1 METID
6 FTDFKFAL
14 EPDAVFWAIYDSEK
28 ELDKV
33 RKMWERYGDELGRDM
48 EKYRFEVNPD
58 TAYINVTD
66 LCNANCPYCYIP
78 EDVRKN
84 GRSMSKDELYDILS
98 RLEGTVDWIIFHGSE
113 PLMAKDRIFDAINDF
128 NFNFNFGI
136 QTNAKLLEEEDMDF
150 LMENNVNVGI
160 SLDSPYEDT
169 NDFLRG
175 KGQFKAANKA
185 IEHMSNYSR
194 LNVITTINRY
204 NYEHLEDMVEFLAGK
219 VGLVLMNPVRG
230 TSEGGREI
238 RAEPVKAAESFIK
251 ACRKAI
257 DLTKSGTRI
266 VIGDFANIILGII
279 APTSRVL
286 QCDISPCGAGRR
298 FFAIATDGIYP
309 CGEFIGLK
317 EFRVPAERLGGIVSE
332 FESVRNRVVEKIEE
346 CNTCPYR
353 HICGAPCPAEVY
365 AENGT
370 MYAKSPYCDF
380 YKRVIEFAI
389 ETIYRG
395 EQKFVINEK
404 NLKVRYRVEG

>member
-6 FTDFKFAL
+6 FTDFKFSIDP
-14 EPDAVFWAIYDSEK
+14 ETVFWAIYDSERD
-28 ELDKV
+28 LDKIME
-33 RKMWERYGDELGRDM
+33 MWKKYKGKLRGDM

-78 EDVRKN
+78 EDMRKN
-84 GRSMSKDELYDILS
+84 GRSMSKDELYYILS
-98 RLEGTVDWIIFHGSE
+98 RLEGIVDWIIFHGSE
-113 PLMAKDRIFDAINDF
+113 PLMVKDRIFDAINDF
-128 NFNFNFGI
+128 DFNFGI
-136 QTNAKLLEEEDMDF
+136 QTNARLLEKDDMDF
-150 LMENNVNVGI
+150 LMEKGVNVGI
-160 SLDSPYEDT
+160 SLDSPYEST

-185 IEHMSNYSR
+185 IEYMSNYGR

-204 NYEHLEDMVEFLAGK
+204 NYEHLEDMIEFLAGRI
-219 VGLVLMNPVRG
+219 GLVLMNPVRG
-230 TSEGGREI
+230 TSKGGRDI
-238 RAEPVKAAESFIK
+238 RAEPVKAAKSFIK
-251 ACRKAI
+251 ACKKAI
-257 DLTKSGTRI
+257 DLTKSGTKI

-317 EFRVPAERLGGIVSE
+317 EFRVSAERLDSIASE
-332 FESVRNRVVEKIEE
+332 FEPVRNRVVEKIEE

-370 MYAKSPYCDF
+370 MYAKSPYCEF
-380 YKRVIEFAI
+380 YKKVIEFAI
-389 ETIYRG
+389 ETIHRG
-395 EQKFVINEK
+395 EQRFVIKEE
-404 NLKVRYRVEG
+404 NLRVCYRVEG